1 MAMVT
6 MVNIFRGAIVKKGIL
21 LGMSAMIVAGT
32 LLAAAAPAAGQGRDP
47 EAQRRRNQ
55 LRLMEG
61 VLVQAVR
68 LGAEQVGKELE
79 RYEPTGVTVLLGVPR
94 ARGFVL
100 DGHGLFFDVEI
111 PDMNQSVVWSVMMA
125 RREQQVGNAIDSL
138 RAALRLMPAGPP
150 MQQAQM
156 ALQVVEKTV
165 GPIPPDVQAG
175 VPGELQPGIQTAA
188 QSEKSTPSA
197 QPAPGQVKAATAIAP
212 EPRAL
217 YRAAVIDAVSEAM
230 LDYSLQMALGPEE
243 WLTVATRG
251 SEGPLTSQGLS
262 DPTTIILRVKGSDLA
277 IYHADPARRDEIRQ
291 KVKSEARLF

>member
-1 MAMVT
+1 MVAMVT
-6 MVNIFRGAIVKKGIL
+6 MFRGAIVKKGIL
-21 LGMSAMIVAGT
+21 LGMSALIVGGT
-32 LLAAAAPAAGQGRDP
+32 LLAAAAPAAAQGRDP
-47 EAQRRRNQ
+47 ESQRRRNQ

-79 RYEPTGVTVLLGVPR
+79 RYEPTGVTVLLGIPR

-165 GPIPPDVQAG
+165 GPIQPDAQTG

-188 QSEKSTPSA
+188 QSEKSAPSGE
-197 QPAPGQVKAATAIAP
+197 PAPGQVKAATAIAP

-277 IYHADPARRDEIRQ
+277 IYHAEPPRRDEIRQ
-291 KVKSEARLF
+291 KVKSEARVF

>member
-1 MAMVT
+1 
-6 MVNIFRGAIVKKGIL
+6 
-21 LGMSAMIVAGT
+21 
-32 LLAAAAPAAGQGRDP
+32 
-47 EAQRRRNQ
+47 
-55 LRLMEG
+55 
-61 VLVQAVR
+61 
-68 LGAEQVGKELE
+68 
-79 RYEPTGVTVLLGVPR
+79 
-94 ARGFVL
+94 
-100 DGHGLFFDVEI
+100 
-111 PDMNQSVVWSVMMA
+111 
-125 RREQQVGNAIDSL
+125 
-138 RAALRLMPAGPP
+138 